1 LLFLHA
7 GLKNIRMTTRINK
20 LVKSKDNDNLVIII
34 TEGKKLK
41 TSLLSIAELKYIESC
56 LKNKESQIFINQFH
70 RWIIIQVAPAKY
82 KEARLQEELRK
93 SASHLHKFIQSHKLK
108 SVVISHTSDIKTE
121 LLAYAEGLALS
132 NYQFLKY
139 FTKPA
144 DKVHT
149 LDEIQISSVKVS
161 QKEVEELANIID
173 AVFHARDLINEP
185 NSFLT
190 ATQLA
195 KEIKRLGKEAGFSV
209 EVFEKA
215 KIESLKMGG
224 LLAVNLGSVEPP
236 TFSILEYKPAKP
248 VNSKPLV
255 LVGKGVVYDTG
266 GLSLKPTADSMD
278 YMKADM
284 SGAAAVACTLFALAK
299 NAVRVHVIAL
309 VPSTDNRPSGNAYA
323 PGDVIRM
330 YDGTTVEML
339 NADAEGRMILGD
351 ALAYAKKFKPQLGIT
366 IATLTGSAARAI
378 GKQGIATMANASR
391 KTVEQL
397 KASGENVYE
406 RIAELPFWDE
416 YAEMIKSDIAD
427 IQNVGGADA
436 GAITAG
442 KFLEHFTSYPFI
454 HLDIA
459 GSAFIKKSDNYRGKG
474 GTGIGVRLLY
484 DFIHNMEK

>member
-1 LLFLHA
+1 
-7 GLKNIRMTTRINK
+7 MTAKINK
-20 LVKSKDNDNLVIII
+20 LVKSSVEDNLVIII
-34 TEGKKLK
+34 PEKEKLK
-41 TSLLSIAELKYIESC
+41 PGLISKEELKYVETC
-56 LKNKESQIFINQFH
+56 RKNKDSLIVLNQFK
-70 RWIIIQVAPAKY
+70 RWLIIQLVPEKY
-82 KEARLQEELRK
+82 KGARLLEELRK
-93 SASHLHKFIQSHKLK
+93 SAVSLHKILNASKVERIVLSHQAENK
-108 SVVISHTSDIKTE
+108 DQ
-121 LLAYAEGLALS
+121 LLAYTEGLALA

-139 FTKPA
+139 FTKA
-144 DKVHT
+144 TEKLHS
-149 LDEIQISSVKVS
+149 LKEIHISSAKTS
-161 QKEVEELANIID
+161 QKEIQELVNLVD
-173 AVFHARDLINEP
+173 AVYHARDLINEP

-195 KEIKRLGKEAGFSV
+195 KEIKLLGKEAGFSV

-236 TFSILEYKPAKP
+236 TFSILEWKP
-248 VNSKPLV
+248 VKAVNSRPIV

-299 NAVRVHVIAL
+299 NKIPVHVIAL

-323 PGDVIRM
+323 PGDVIKM

-351 ALAYAKKFKPQLGIT
+351 ALAYAKKYKPQLGIT
-366 IATLTGSAARAI
+366 IATLTGAAARAI
-378 GKQGIATMANASR
+378 GKLGIVTMTNADR

-397 KASGENVYE
+397 KISGDNVYE

-427 IQNVGGADA
+427 IQNVGGSDA

-442 KFLEHFTSYPFI
+442 KFLEHFTNYPFI

-459 GSAFIKKSDNYRGKG
+459 GSAFIKKADSYKGKG

-484 DFIHNMEK
+484 DFICSQA

>member
-1 LLFLHA
+1 
-7 GLKNIRMTTRINK
+7 MTTNLKK
-20 LVKSKDNDNLVIII
+20 LQKPRENDHIVIIVPEGEKVKSTV
-34 TEGKKLK
+34 
-41 TSLLSIAELKYIESC
+41 LSKVELKYVEFC
-56 LKNKESQIFINQFH
+56 LKNNDKQIFLNQFH
-70 RWIIIQVAPAKY
+70 RWIIIQIVPKKY
-82 KEARLQEELRK
+82 SGPRLLEELRK
-93 SASHLHKFIQSHKLK
+93 SANMLHKNFNSHKIESIVLMHSANNK
-108 SVVISHTSDIKTE
+108 LE
-121 LLAYAEGLALS
+121 LLAFAEGLALS

-139 FTKPA
+139 FTKP
-144 DKVHT
+144 
-149 LDEIQISSVKVS
+149 DEKEHSLKEIFISSSSVS
-161 QKEVEELANIID
+161 QAELQNLANIVD
-173 AVFHARDLINEP
+173 GVCHARDLINEP
-185 NSFLT
+185 NSNQT
-190 ATQLA
+190 ATQLSN
-195 KEIKRLGKEAGFSV
+195 EIKLLGKEAGFTV
-209 EVFEKA
+209 EVFAKS

-236 TFSILEYKPAKP
+236 TFSILEWNPAKS
-248 VNSKPLV
+248 VNSKPIV

-266 GLSLKPTADSMD
+266 GLSLKPTTDSMD

-299 NAVRVHVIAL
+299 NKIPVHVIAL

-330 YDGTTVEML
+330 FDGTTVEML
-339 NADAEGRMILGD
+339 NADAEGRMILAD

-366 IATLTGSAARAI
+366 IATLTGAAARAI
-378 GKQGIATMANASR
+378 GKQGIATMSNASR
-391 KTVEQL
+391 KTIDQL
-397 KASGENVYE
+397 KSSGENVYE

-427 IQNVGGADA
+427 IQNIGGADA

-459 GSAFIKKSDNYRGKG
+459 GPAYSKKTDSYKGKG

-484 DFIHNMEK
+484 DFICSQVK